1 MIKKFCMVGII
12 VGCIILSGC
21 TVKTKNG
28 ELYINTDER
37 ETKTYHFVEKNLLDK
52 ETFLADIEIGNVEMG
67 LSNRYLYDVTIVVRY
82 NKEESPKAPK
92 IEDLGDT
99 IMFSVPV
106 GDIHGT
112 IGDTFKNLNFEMNI
126 GNAKLFLNSGSFENL
141 DVDINIGNVEVFL
154 PEEGEGT
161 ANIKVNTGAAK
172 IIVNKDTGYIL
183 HYTIGIGAVSIDS
196 EKDMIGEGT
205 YRINPEKDVK
215 YEIWIDVGTGHIE
228 VIE

>member
-12 VGCIILSGC
+12 VGCVILSGC
-21 TVKTKNG
+21 TIKTKDG

-37 ETKTYHFVEKNLLDK
+37 ETKTYHFVEENLLDR
-52 ETFLADIEIGNVEMG
+52 ETFLADIEIGNVEMR
-67 LSNRYLYDVTIVVRY
+67 LSNGSLYDITTIVKYR
-82 NKEESPKAPK
+82 KGESPEAPK

-172 IIVNKDTGYIL
+172 IVVNKDTGYIL
-183 HYTIGIGAVSIDS
+183 HCAIGIGTISINS
-196 EKDMIGEGT
+196 EKNVIGEGT
-205 YRINPEKDVK
+205 YRINPEKDVT